1 MKNQLLLLLAFAF
14 ILNVT
19 AQTTLIPNLDNRVI
33 TTGLPFV
40 LIAPDAFLQE
50 LSQALWAQ
58 TPSSF
63 WAHSFARDDAALQ
76 AAGGLVLCTPEEA
89 LQFAAPDSRV
99 LLQWHHVDVPVA
111 GFERYPRF
119 IELVPSQDAAKAAAR
134 QRWKYYQTRGYALKM
149 HDMQAPRPA

>member
-1 MKNQLLLLLAFAF
+1 MIEIAFHINIANPLEHVQRLLQKIWKSEAKA
-14 ILNVT
+14 
-19 AQTTLIPNLDNRVI
+19 
-33 TTGLPFV
+33 V

>member
-1 MKNQLLLLLAFAF
+1 MTEIAFHINIANPLEHVQRLLQKIWKSEAKA
-14 ILNVT
+14 
-19 AQTTLIPNLDNRVI
+19 
-33 TTGLPFV
+33 V

-149 HDMQAPRPA
+149 HDMLAR

>member
-1 MKNQLLLLLAFAF
+1 MTEIAFHINIANPLEHVQRLLQKIWKSEAKA
-14 ILNVT
+14 
-19 AQTTLIPNLDNRVI
+19 
-33 TTGLPFV
+33 V

-76 AAGGLVLCTPEEA
+76 AAGGLVLCTPDEA

>member
-1 MKNQLLLLLAFAF
+1 MTEIAFHINIANPLEHVQRLLQKIWKSEAKA
-14 ILNVT
+14 
-19 AQTTLIPNLDNRVI
+19 
-33 TTGLPFV
+33 V

-58 TPSSF
+58 TPSTF
-63 WAHSFARDDAALQ
+63 WAHSFAHDDVALQ

-134 QRWKYYQTRGYALKM
+134 QRWKYYQKRGYALKM

>member
-1 MKNQLLLLLAFAF
+1 MTEIAFHINVANPLEHVQRLLQKIWKSEAKA
-14 ILNVT
+14 
-19 AQTTLIPNLDNRVI
+19 
-33 TTGLPFV
+33 V

-76 AAGGLVLCTPEEA
+76 AAGGLVLCTPDEA

>member
-1 MKNQLLLLLAFAF
+1 MTEIAFHINIANPLEHVQRLLQKIWKSEAKA
-14 ILNVT
+14 
-19 AQTTLIPNLDNRVI
+19 
-33 TTGLPFV
+33 V

-89 LQFAAPDSRV
+89 LQFATPDSRV

>member
-1 MKNQLLLLLAFAF
+1 MTEIAFHINIANPLEHVQRLLQKIWKSEAKA
-14 ILNVT
+14 
-19 AQTTLIPNLDNRVI
+19 
-33 TTGLPFV
+33 V

-50 LSQALWAQ
+50 LSLALWAQ

>member
-1 MKNQLLLLLAFAF
+1 MTEIAFHINIANPLEHVQRLLQKIWKSEAKA
-14 ILNVT
+14 
-19 AQTTLIPNLDNRVI
+19 
-33 TTGLPFV
+33 V

>member
-1 MKNQLLLLLAFAF
+1 MTEIAFHINIANPLEHVQRLLQKIWKSEAKA
-14 ILNVT
+14 
-19 AQTTLIPNLDNRVI
+19 
-33 TTGLPFV
+33 V

-149 HDMQAPRPA
+149 HDMQEPRPA

>member
-1 MKNQLLLLLAFAF
+1 MTEIAFHINIANPLEHVQRLLQKIWKSEAKA
-14 ILNVT
+14 
-19 AQTTLIPNLDNRVI
+19 
-33 TTGLPFV
+33 V

-149 HDMQAPRPA
+149 HDMQAPRPS

>member
-1 MKNQLLLLLAFAF
+1 MTEIAFHINIANPLEHVQRLLQKIWKSEAKA
-14 ILNVT
+14 
-19 AQTTLIPNLDNRVI
+19 
-33 TTGLPFV
+33 V

-63 WAHSFARDDAALQ
+63 WAHSFARDEAALQ